1 MTRIAPTGLVLLG
14 IAFTVGCGTKS
25 DVTTP
30 STLTPVTVSMP
41 PILAQKTRCLTAAQ
55 TTGAFTKA
63 GLYVNLT
70 AEPIQAVPIQMLTS
84 GRADLAVTTPDELVR
99 SRDGGSPLISVAQLT
114 RIQLQHGS
122 EKSAGPKTS
131 TAQTLG
137 SPTILV
143 ATRDTVTGHGSTL
156 RRFLQAVGRS
166 CTNALPPKPSAAELK
181 KLKAK
186 GAKAAKRHKGK
197 VVIAEPAIFVYA
209 NTARNGHPWG
219 WQSPAEWDALV
230 RNLAKAGKLRGAVA
244 PDTVFTNEFLAGEG
258 S

>member
-1 MTRIAPTGLVLLG
+1 VTRIAPTGLALLG
-14 IAFTVGCGTKS
+14 IVFTAGCGTKA
-25 DVTTP
+25 DVTTS

-41 PILAQKTRCLTAAQ
+41 PILSQKTRCLTDAQ
-55 TTGAFTKA
+55 TTGAFTSA
-63 GLYVNLT
+63 GLYVNIT
-70 AEPIQAVPIQMLTS
+70 AQPNQAAPIKLLTS
-84 GRADLAVTTPDELVR
+84 ARADLAVTSPAELVTL
-99 SRDGGSPLISVAQLT
+99 RDAGSPLISVAQLT
-114 RIQLQHGS
+114 RVPLQQGTDN
-122 EKSAGPKTS
+122 PKTARS
-131 TAQTLG
+131 ATAQTLG

-143 ATRDTVTGHGSTL
+143 ATRDTVTGRGSML

-166 CTNALPPKPSAAELK
+166 CTNLPPKQPSAAEMK

-186 GAKAAKRHKGK
+186 AAKAAKAHKGK
-197 VVIAEPAIFVYA
+197 VVHAEPAIFVFA

-219 WQSPAEWDALV
+219 WQSPADWDTLV